1 MLKNTFVHVPGIG
14 IKSEQKIWSSGIH
27 SWDDLD
33 KGDPSLIVRA
43 GKERLERSIEESIKH
58 LSNLNPEFFG
68 NRLPSNHHWRMFPE
82 LKRSIAYMDIETTG
96 LESWSN
102 QITTIAVYDGTS
114 IFTYVQGQN
123 LQEFKEEIQK
133 YKVLVTYNG
142 KCFDVPFIE
151 SSLGIKMN
159 QVHID

>member
-33 KGDPSLIVRA
+33 KGDPSFAVRI
-43 GKERLERSIEESIKH
+43 GKERLERSIEESIEH

-82 LKRSIAYMDIETTG
+82 FKKSMAYLDVETTG

-102 QITTIAVYDGTS
+102 RVTTIAVYDGTS

-123 LQEFKEEIQK
+123 LQEFKGEIQK

-159 QVHID
+159 QVPF